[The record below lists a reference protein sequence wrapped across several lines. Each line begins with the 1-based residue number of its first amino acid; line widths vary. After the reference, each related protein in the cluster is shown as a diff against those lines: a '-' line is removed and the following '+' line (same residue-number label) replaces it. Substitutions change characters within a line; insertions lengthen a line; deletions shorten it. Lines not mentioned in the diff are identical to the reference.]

1 MTSPGPRI
9 VPLGEAAVTVSWGD
23 TVSPGLNATVLQ
35 AAATIHAAP
44 PPGFLDLVPAY
55 AALTVYYDPLHVD
68 YAAMADHLAALVA
81 RAGAEDSVPS
91 PPRQHEIPVRYDGP
105 DLDEVARQVGLP
117 VPEVVARHLAPTYRV
132 FLLGFVPGFAY
143 LGELDPLL
151 VLSRRG
157 TPRKRVPTGSVAIA
171 GAQTAVYP
179 LDTPGGW
186 HLIGSTSVSLFDP
199 DRTQPSLLQPGDLVQ
214 FVEDRG

>member
-1 MTSPGPRI
+1 MTGPSPRI
-9 VPLGEAAVTVSWGD
+9 VPLGEAAVTVSWGNAVRLD
-23 TVSPGLNATVLQ
+23 LHATVLQ
-35 AAATIHAAP
+35 AAATIRADA

-68 YAAMADHLAALVA
+68 YAAMAARLGDLVA
-81 RAGAEDSVPS
+81 SAGAADSVAS
-91 PPRQHEIPVRYDGP
+91 LPREHEIPVRYDGP

-117 VPEVVARHLAPTYRV
+117 VPEVVARHRAPTYRV

-143 LGELDPLL
+143 LGELDPRL

-157 TPRKRVPTGSVAIA
+157 TPRKRVPTGSVAIG

-199 DRTQPSLLQPGDLVQ
+199 HRAQPSLLQPGDLVR

>member
-9 VPLGEAAVTVSWGD
+9 VPLGEGAVTVSWGD
-23 TVSPGLNATVLQ
+23 TVSPSLNATVLQ

-44 PPGFLDLVPAY
+44 PLGFLDLVPAY
-55 AALTVYYDPLHVD
+55 AALTVYYDPLHID
-68 YAAMADHLAALVA
+68 YAAMAAQLADLVA
-81 RAGAEDSVPS
+81 LAGAEASVP
-91 PPRQHEIPVRYDGP
+91 PLAREHEIPVRYDGP
-105 DLDEVARQVGLP
+105 DLDEVARQVGLS
-117 VPEVVARHLAPTYRV
+117 VQEVVARHRAPTYRV

-143 LGELDPLL
+143 LGELDPRL

-199 DRTQPSLLQPGDLVQ
+199 DRDQPSLLQPGDLVQ

>member
-1 MTSPGPRI
+1 MTGPGPRI

-23 TVSPGLNATVLQ
+23 AVSPALNATVLQ

-55 AALTVYYDPLHVD
+55 ASLTVYYDPLHVD
-68 YAAMADHLAALVA
+68 HAAMATQLAALVA
-81 RAGAEDSVPS
+81 RASAEDAVPAL
-91 PPRQHEIPVRYDGP
+91 PREHEIPVRYDGP

-117 VPEVVARHLAPTYRV
+117 VQEVVARHRAPVYRV

-143 LGELDPLL
+143 LGELDPRL

-199 DRTQPSLLQPGDLVQ
+199 DRAQPSLLQPGDLVQ